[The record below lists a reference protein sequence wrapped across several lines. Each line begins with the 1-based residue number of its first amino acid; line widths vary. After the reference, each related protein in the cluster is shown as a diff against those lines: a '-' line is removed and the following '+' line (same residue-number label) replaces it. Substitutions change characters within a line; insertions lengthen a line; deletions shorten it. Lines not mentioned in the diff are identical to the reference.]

1 MVFSYFYRFFG
12 TTNVAY
18 DSKANVI
25 ARKLGIPER
34 PKKPLTAY
42 FRFLREVRPVIQP
55 TVKHEREVP
64 GVAAAQ
70 WKKLDEN
77 QKQKY
82 FQAFEKDKVI
92 QLR

>member
-1 MVFSYFYRFFG
+1 M
-12 TTNVAY
+12 
-18 DSKANVI
+18 
-25 ARKLGIPER
+25 
-34 PKKPLTAY
+34 
-42 FRFLREVRPVIQP
+42 RPVIQP

>member
-1 MVFSYFYRFFG
+1 MVFLFDCRFFG

-18 DSKANVI
+18 DSKTNVI
-25 ARKLGIPER
+25 ARRLGIPER

-42 FRFLREVRPVIQP
+42 FRFLKEVRPVIQQS
-55 TVKHEREVP
+55 VKHEREVP
-64 GVAAAQ
+64 TVAAAQ